1 VNIKFH
7 RTLVPHF
14 QQERLASFLIHDI
27 GSSHDLV
34 HLKRLFSQ
42 SAQDIVSIIQHDV
55 SLLTSRGDLL
65 TIRKLIFRD
74 YTLYLLRLDAISKT
88 SIRLYG
94 HTLNDSV
101 NLWHLDLHPPLRPLT
116 TMKNLIV

>member
-42 SAQDIVSIIQHDV
+42 SAQDIVSIIQHVV
-55 SLLTSRGDLL
+55 SLPTSRGHLL

-88 SIRLYG
+88 SICLYG